1 MKYIITERQYKVLTE
16 ETHVLL
22 EATAQQNIEKVKTE
36 FVRRLDKY
44 VNQYRPALK
53 QASKVV
59 DVFGLVNQG
68 KEYVL
73 NQIVNEYP
81 NIISGKGGDKFAY
94 NVWTYIVGI
103 LNSELQK
110 IGWAKKQAIKA
121 LAGNKNEFI
130 EKSKRADTEKLYD
143 FLSGV
148 LDIGYIAGSELLDD
162 KKIGDKSVDYSKQY
176 MDWISNNWK
185 KMENSVTNTIAN
197 NLYK

>member
-44 VNQYRPALK
+44 VNEYRPALK

-110 IGWAKKQAIKA
+110 MGWVKKQAIKT

-130 EKSKRADTEKLYD
+130 EKSKRADTEGLYD

-162 KKIGDKSVDYSKQY
+162 KKISDKSVDYSKQY

>member
-1 MKYIITERQYKVLTE
+1 M
-16 ETHVLL
+16 
-22 EATAQQNIEKVKTE
+22 
-36 FVRRLDKY
+36 
-44 VNQYRPALK
+44 
-53 QASKVV
+53 
-59 DVFGLVNQG
+59 
-68 KEYVL
+68 L

-103 LNSELQK
+103 LNNELQK
-110 IGWAKKQAIKA
+110 MGWVKKQAIKT

-130 EKSKRADTEKLYD
+130 EKSKRADTEGLYD

-162 KKIGDKSVDYSKQY
+162 KKIGDKSTDYSKQY

-185 KMENSVTNTIAN
+185 KMENSVTDTIAN